1 MIYDIVV
8 GVKLSE
14 HHYRLLSFARV
25 EDEKLDVSLKAMYE
39 ELVSQVEKAMETLQ
53 NIPNRE
59 HILSAL
65 TYINTR
71 FKDEMIDEDFRA
83 ISEGLDVIAYFG
95 VEAHIMERA
104 DLMSATVDDRA
115 VRAYLINTNV
125 DRYNHHV
132 CPALGISSTDISMGS
147 TSDIVIEALRNK
159 IRLEPALE
167 NIIDLDSHIRDW
179 ELMDKVGAGYEF
191 NCDDL
196 LGLIEDKGY
205 AVEIYLAE

>member
-14 HHYRLLSFARV
+14 HHYRLLNFDRIEEDLSLV
-25 EDEKLDVSLKAMYE
+25 ERYEKLVSHVEQAM
-39 ELVSQVEKAMETLQ
+39 STLQ

-59 HILSAL
+59 HIISTL
-65 TYINTR
+65 TYINTC
-71 FKDEMIDEDFRA
+71 FKDSMSDSDFRA

-104 DLMSATVDDRA
+104 DLLSSTVDDRA

-125 DRYNHHV
+125 DRYNHHT

-147 TSDIVIEALRNK
+147 TSDIVVEALRSK
-159 IRLEPALE
+159 IRLEPSLE

-191 NCDDL
+191 DSDDL

-205 AVEIYLAE
+205 AVEIYLSE

>member
-14 HHYRLLSFARV
+14 HHYRLLNFDRIEEDMSLV
-25 EDEKLDVSLKAMYE
+25 EKYEKLVSHVEQAM
-39 ELVSQVEKAMETLQ
+39 STLQ

-59 HILSAL
+59 HILSTL
-65 TYINTR
+65 TYINTC
-71 FKDEMIDEDFRA
+71 FKDNMSDSDFRA

-104 DLMSATVDDRA
+104 DLLSSTVDDRA

-125 DRYNHHV
+125 DRYNHHT

-147 TSDIVIEALRNK
+147 TSDIVVEALRSK
-159 IRLEPALE
+159 IRLEPSLE

-191 NCDDL
+191 DSDDL

-205 AVEIYLAE
+205 AVEIYLSE